1 MKRIKQIVK
10 TLFAIGVSFTVLMGC
25 SKKSNVSDD
34 FLDSK
39 SSDNTSL
46 STKDTD
52 TQKNFFDS
60 VVEAPET
67 DFSFELTEDYEGV
80 IIKKYK
86 GYDVHMKVPSEIQGV
101 PVVEIGEFAF
111 RSTPVMTV
119 VIPDSVKKIDNGV
132 FSGCKFLE
140 NVKFPKSITSIPS
153 SCFDGCE
160 SLTQYIIPESIKN
173 IEESAFRGT
182 GLASIYIPDDVT
194 FISYDYNGE
203 EIESKSVFVGCKKLT
218 EVHLPSSMKSI
229 PYGMFKDCESLT
241 SIKLPDGITCIGAEA
256 FSGCA
261 SLAELT
267 IPSSVTRIRR
277 NAFDKTALVVLNIP
291 NSVTELEC
299 NFSECHALREIHL
312 PDSLTEI
319 SDHLFTK
326 GGYFSEEVLLEKVN
340 IPAST
345 QKIGEAAFFY
355 CHKLNEVV
363 IPDSLT
369 EVEWLSGGLSME
381 YDAESIAFKGC
392 SNLSLAT
399 QKRIKELGYPGKF

>member
-1 MKRIKQIVK
+1 MNK
-10 TLFAIGVSFTVLMGC
+10 SFG
-25 SKKSNVSDD
+25 
-34 FLDSK
+34 F
-39 SSDNTSL
+39 
-46 STKDTD
+46 ST
-52 TQKNFFDS
+52 
-60 VVEAPET
+60 
-67 DFSFELTEDYEGV
+67 
-80 IIKKYK
+80 I
-86 GYDVHMKVPSEIQGV
+86 
-101 PVVEIGEFAF
+101 
-111 RSTPVMTV
+111 
-119 VIPDSVKKIDNGV
+119 
-132 FSGCKFLE
+132 
-140 NVKFPKSITSIPS
+140 
-153 SCFDGCE
+153 
-160 SLTQYIIPESIKN
+160 
-173 IEESAFRGT
+173 
-182 GLASIYIPDDVT
+182 
-194 FISYDYNGE
+194 
-203 EIESKSVFVGCKKLT
+203 
-218 EVHLPSSMKSI
+218 
-229 PYGMFKDCESLT
+229 
-241 SIKLPDGITCIGAEA
+241 IKLPDGITCIGAEA